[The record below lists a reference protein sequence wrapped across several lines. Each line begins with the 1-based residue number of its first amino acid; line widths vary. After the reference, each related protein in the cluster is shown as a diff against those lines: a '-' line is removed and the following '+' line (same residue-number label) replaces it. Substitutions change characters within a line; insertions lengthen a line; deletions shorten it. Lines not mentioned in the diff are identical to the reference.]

1 MTACSSSNTRK
12 SIKFLSA
19 TTLEYTLN
27 PISYPSAS
35 DCTNK
40 TNGTR
45 TAYSFN
51 FNYST
56 SPTYTVSNQSGQTG
70 LIANYGTWTV
80 SGSDTP
86 SYYMLIYPKDQNE
99 FWIGFGTSESNA
111 KAITMLYGG
120 GDGGAFD
127 NKYTK

>member
-19 TTLEYTLN
+19 NTLEYTLT
-27 PISYPSAS
+27 PISYPNAS

-45 TAYSFN
+45 TAYIFN

-56 SPTYTVSNQSGQTG
+56 SPTYTVSNQSGQSG
-70 LIANYGTWTV
+70 LIANYGTWALST
-80 SGSDTP
+80 TP
-86 SYYMLIYPKDQNE
+86 NTISYWMLFYPKDANE
-99 FWIGFGTSESNA
+99 FWVGFGVSELNA
-111 KAITMLYGG
+111 KDIKMLYG
-120 GDGGAFD
+120 GDGGASD